1 MIRRPPRSTLFPY
14 TTLFRSPDQVQQ
26 IHVNVDSLHRVHP
39 ARRDSIY
46 NGADDDGS
54 GTTSVLEIAEAFAG
68 ARVKPKRSIVF
79 VWHTGEELGLFGS
92 QYFTDHPT
100 VTRDSIVAQP

>member
-1 MIRRPPRSTLFPY
+1 VT
-14 TTLFRSPDQVQQ
+14 PDQVQE
-26 IHVNVDSLHRVHP
+26 IRVNVDSLRRIHP

-68 ARVKPKRSIVF
+68 ARAKPKRSLIF

-92 QYFTDHPT
+92 Q
-100 VTRDSIVAQP
+100 